1 MKTEYKCLINS
12 DDENF
17 DLSHCNTVQKHCVK
31 LRGKKHNYYKVDK
44 LCLTLTKKSKEGSL

>member
-17 DLSHCNTVQKHCVK
+17 DLSHCNTVQIHGVK

-44 LCLTLTKKSKEGSL
+44 LCLTLTKKSKEGCL